1 MKTCRASTTNYLTTH
16 RLPIDPRQKQEATP
30 ENTTTDTDNHRQ
42 PPTPTPT
49 TTDTSTDNRPKKKPR
64 KSKPTDKVLAAEGN
78 NEKWMNSRKCF
89 RIIVDSNLLYE
100 FITGQSASKDLVL
113 IPYFNNIT
121 NKMSRWLSTGRKT
134 PIAGG
139 DPIEWRARV
148 LNYGADIQCEKVL
161 DDCSSF
167 IWHHHNFLQFVRLE
181 ANLFIQS
188 DRGCRF
194 EGYSATGWR
203 IRASDP
209 RTLTC
214 TTIAEGGT
222 LHVGNLSSTHIE
234 TLALH
239 EVVTHVD
246 RYIYESRS

>member
-1 MKTCRASTTNYLTTH
+1 MTT
-16 RLPIDPRQKQEATP
+16 
-30 ENTTTDTDNHRQ
+30 TTTDDNRQ
-42 PPTPTPT
+42 PPTPT
-49 TTDTSTDNRPKKKPR
+49 TTDSDTHKRPAKRSR
-64 KSKPTDKVLAAEGN
+64 KTKPTDKTLAAEGN

-89 RIIVDSNLLYE
+89 RIIIDSNLLYE
-100 FITGQSASKDLVL
+100 FITGQSACKDHKLT
-113 IPYFNNIT
+113 PYLSNIT
-121 NKMSRWLSTGRKT
+121 NKMSRWLNHGRKT

-148 LNYGADIQCEKVL
+148 LNYGADKQCEKVL

-167 IWHHHNFLQFVRLE
+167 IWHHSNFLRFLSLE

-188 DRGCRF
+188 DGGCRF
-194 EGYSATGWR
+194 NGYSATGWR
-203 IRASDP
+203 IRASDS

-239 EVVTHVD
+239 EVVSHVD
-246 RYIYESRS
+246 NYIYETRP